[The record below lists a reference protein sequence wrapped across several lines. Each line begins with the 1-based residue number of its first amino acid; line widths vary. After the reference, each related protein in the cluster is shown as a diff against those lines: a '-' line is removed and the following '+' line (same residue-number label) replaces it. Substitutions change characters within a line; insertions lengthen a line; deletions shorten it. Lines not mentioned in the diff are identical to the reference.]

1 MALGSPAGS
10 PQPLH
15 DERLARVASH
25 AAIGLF
31 EAGRDGAITFVTP
44 RWCEITGVDDDAARG
59 DGWFS
64 TVHPDDDQRVR
75 TAWREAVKHG
85 AGLDIRYRAIAHN
98 ATALLRTLLEPVTDA
113 SGAITG
119 FAGTTVGIA
128 PYTERIAEA
137 MPQMVWIAS
146 PDGKIDYFNRTWL
159 EYTGIGVEQLSATG
173 SKDVVHPDDVAETW
187 ARWRES
193 LETGAVFEI
202 EYRLRNA
209 IDGTYRWFLAR
220 AMPVRDMHDAISQ
233 WVGTATDID
242 AQKRANANLR
252 FVLEAAASLASSYDT
267 PTICSELA
275 RLAVRR
281 VADWCF
287 IVLKTPGG
295 EYKTVAIAHR
305 DAQRVREA
313 EALRERYS
321 PLNAGPVESAIR
333 RNRPVLIPS
342 IDALKAQARLPQDA
356 QTIELLQ
363 LLQMQGALIV
373 PIAGAGDVRGA
384 LALVSSESGRAF
396 AHDDLE
402 VAEMVAERAAD
413 ALQTA
418 QAFGEE
424 RRRSA
429 DLEFIARAS
438 SIIFESLDMQS
449 TYARLAEYVTK
460 SMADLAYVVLIEN
473 GERVRTVA
481 GAHRDPQLRPI
492 ARRMI
497 GERTLRPDAEETA
510 IEILNGARPILH
522 KSVSLEAV
530 LAGMWEYLAP
540 DIRALDIR
548 SAITVPLQSRSDLF
562 GALIVYKCG
571 DSRAYGEHDL
581 PVFEDI
587 GRRLSIAMDHAR
599 TLERERRIAQS
610 LQQALLP
617 DAAALPGDAYLRF
630 SAEYRASTREAD
642 VGGDWY
648 DARKL
653 SDGSIAVSVG
663 DVTGRGLQA
672 AGLMG
677 KLRQGMAMA
686 AIYETDPARIL
697 DALDAQLRTEDS
709 HAIATAFIGIID
721 PARQTLRYATAGHP
735 PPLLRANGSLHELR
749 SDGLPI
755 GLRDAAREESRAV
768 SLDGADLLMLYTD
781 GLTEAT
787 RDIAF
792 GEQRLQE
799 VALSDAVLH
808 VRNPAQFIC
817 DACLPMDAQ
826 DDSAVLTLSF
836 RETTQWWFDAD
847 NAQAAHE
854 ARWQFVAHLRQYAG
868 SDVDLEAAELI
879 FGELIG
885 NVVRHAPGPID
896 VQLSWTSEYPVLH
909 VTDRGRGF
917 IRNPS
922 LPVDPLSESGRGLY
936 IIALLARDV
945 RAERI
950 PGYGNHVA
958 VELNVPRSSRQGL
971 SI

>member
-1 MALGSPAGS
+1 MALGTPAGS

-15 DERLARVASH
+15 DERLARVAAH

-31 EAGRDGAITFVTP
+31 EADRNGEITFVTP
-44 RWCEITGVDDDAARG
+44 RWCEITGLDEKAARG
-59 DGWFS
+59 GGWFAA
-64 TVHPDDDQRVR
+64 VHAADVQRVR
-75 TAWREAVKHG
+75 SAWGEAVKHG
-85 AGLDIRYRAIAHN
+85 AGLDIRYRGI
-98 ATALLRTLLEPVTDA
+98 TRSSTYPMRTLLEPVTDA
-113 SGAITG
+113 SGEITG

-128 PYTERIAEA
+128 PYAERLAEA

-146 PDGKIDYFNRTWL
+146 HDGKIEYFNRTWL
-159 EYTGIGVEQLSATG
+159 EYTGVGVDQMSATG
-173 SKDVVHPDDVAETW
+173 PKDVVHPDDVAETW
-187 ARWRES
+187 ARWNES
-193 LETGAVFEI
+193 LQTGTVFEI
-202 EYRLRNA
+202 EYRLRNGV
-209 IDGTYRWFLAR
+209 DGTYRWFLGR
-220 AMPVRDMHDAISQ
+220 AMPVRDSHNGITQ

-267 PTICSELA
+267 ATICTELA

-287 IVLKTPGG
+287 IVLRTSSG

-321 PLNAGPVESAIR
+321 PLDAGPVEVAIR

-342 IDALKAQARLPQDA
+342 VEALKAQARMPHDA

-373 PIAGAGDVRGA
+373 PIASGGNVRGA

-402 VAEMVAERAAD
+402 VAEMVAERAAG

-418 QAFGEE
+418 QVFGEE

-438 SIIFESLDMQS
+438 SIIFESFDMHT
-449 TYARLAEYVTK
+449 TYERLTDYITK
-460 SMADLAYVVLIEN
+460 SRADLAYIVLVEN
-473 GERVRTVA
+473 GERLRTVA
-481 GAHRDPQLRPI
+481 GAHRDPRLRPI
-492 ARRMI
+492 AQRLV
-497 GERTLRPDAEETA
+497 GERTLRPDAEQIA
-510 IEILNGARPILH
+510 IDRLTGARPILH
-522 KSVSLEAV
+522 KTLPLETV

-540 DIRALDIR
+540 DVRELDIR
-548 SAITVPLQSRSDLF
+548 SAITVPLQTRSDLF
-562 GALIVYKCG
+562 GALIAYKCG
-571 DSRAYGEHDL
+571 DSRAYGERDL

-617 DAAALPGDAYLRF
+617 DAAALPGDAHLRF
-630 SAEYRASTREAD
+630 SAEYRASAREAD

-663 DVTGRGLQA
+663 DVTGRGLPA

-686 AIYETDPARIL
+686 AIYESDPARIL

-709 HAIATAFIGIID
+709 HAIATAFVGIID
-721 PARQTLRYATAGHP
+721 PQRQNLRYATAGHP
-735 PPLLRANGSLHELR
+735 PPLLRANGTLQELR

-755 GLRDAAREESRAV
+755 GLRDASREESRTV
-768 SLDGADLLMLYTD
+768 SLDGANLLMLYTD

-792 GEQRLQE
+792 GEQRLQQ
-799 VALSDAVLH
+799 VALSEAVLH

-836 RETTQWWFDAD
+836 GEPTQWWFDAD

-854 ARWQFVAHLRQYAG
+854 ARSQFVGHLREHA
-868 SDVDLEAAELI
+868 DPDLDLESAELI

-896 VQLSWTSEYPVLH
+896 VQLSWDGDYPVLH

-917 IRNPS
+917 IRNPA
-922 LPVDPLSESGRGLY
+922 LPLDPLSESGRGLY
-936 IIALLARDV
+936 IIALLAREV
-945 RAERI
+945 RVERI

-958 VELNVPRSSRQGL
+958 AELNIKKAPL
-971 SI
+971 